1 MKKESNEAIGIFIGE
16 TIMFILFIFA
26 VGLIAKIAYII
37 ITFAWG
43 LI

>member
-1 MKKESNEAIGIFIGE
+1 MKKETNEAIGIFIGK
-16 TIMFILFIFA
+16 TIMSILFLFA